1 MSYDANGD
9 LSRNLQSPA
18 GHDSHMLYVPEP
30 LAPVHGGQIHVP
42 HAEALLAM
50 EMMRPAP
57 VLGSLQQGPAI
68 NAGPH
73 QAAPALHCHAP
84 AAINVGNNQVPPAPG
99 FFQGPAVIDHN
110 TMAAFGFPP
119 LAVDNVEHQP
129 FDNQAL
135 MLGVGSNLPFR
146 PSGLLDQMVGA
157 GDQPDP
163 AAFGFQEQQI
173 ADQWP
178 QAYGFHAPPAVDAG
192 HNMAPSFGLQ
202 ASAQQHLQPWM
213 FGSWHHAPAMDAQA
227 TNGVDHHMNMEP
239 QQEPAMGVEQNQV
252 PAMGVQHQQA
262 PAPEHAEHNQVPAAD
277 VQLQQAPAPEH
288 GEPNP
293 APAQE
298 VDDVDSWINGVLN
311 DGPDDVV
318 PPTAIS
324 PRREEEVQATVA
336 AQEQARDAVVDG
348 AQDNERNEAH
358 VSVYIPFVHGEL
370 DCTRCSTVRKVRCE
384 AASGQSVV
392 SYRSVEEKKR
402 RSEQARHSTLTRD
415 DAWAKFEEVKKEI
428 AKEPDFS
435 SSLTFKQL
443 CRLDREY
450 LAYASRIH
458 DINKRIEDL
467 EENVQKLVDRTG
479 LLKIMEDLAAFLH
492 EKEKLLDEIN
502 RGLLQFEK
510 DKDDEAGPSGS
521 SRSPININ

>member
-73 QAAPALHCHAP
+73 QAAPALHFHAP
-84 AAINVGNNQVPPAPG
+84 AAIDVGNNQVPPAPG

-119 LAVDNVEHQP
+119 LAMDNVEHQA
-129 FDNQAL
+129 FDYQAL

-157 GDQPDP
+157 AGDQPDP

-173 ADQWP
+173 ADQWAP
-178 QAYGFHAPPAVDAG
+178 QQDQYGFHAPPAVDAG

-262 PAPEHAEHNQVPAAD
+262 PAPEHAE
-277 VQLQQAPAPEH
+277 
-288 GEPNP
+288 PNP

-311 DGPDDVV
+311 DSPDDAV
-318 PPTAIS
+318 PPTAS
-324 PRREEEVQATVA
+324 PHREQEELQATVA
-336 AQEQARDAVVDG
+336 AQEQATNAVVDG
-348 AQDNERNEAH
+348 AQDNERNEAP

-370 DCTRCSTVRKVRCE
+370 DCTRCSTVRKILESSRVKPHDPQ
-384 AASGQSVV
+384 SGQSVV
-392 SYRSVEEKKR
+392 SYKSVEEKKR
-402 RSEQARHSTLTRD
+402 LSEQARHSTLTRD

-428 AKEPDFS
+428 AEEPDFS
-435 SSLTFKQL
+435 SSRTFKQL
-443 CRLDREY
+443 CRLDNEY
-450 LAYASRIH
+450 RAYASRIS
-458 DINKRIEDL
+458 DIYKIIENLEEKVQKVGRTGLLQIMEDL
-467 EENVQKLVDRTG
+467 EEFLQEKKG
-479 LLKIMEDLAAFLH
+479 LFYR
-492 EKEKLLDEIN
+492 IN
-502 RGLLQFEK
+502 RGLLEFIKK
-510 DKDDEAGPSGS
+510 DEHDEGGP
-521 SRSPININ
+521 